1 MIDFWHLYSV
11 RGTYITCL
19 RLCDACVP
27 DAAIAPIACICLYFC
42 RFTVTVIAHC
52 RQLSRTTV
60 AEKQKKTPV
69 KISQMP
75 RDENTSAHFCGLF
88 FNEKHVTNFG
98 TWRNPETEIVPRNN
112 RIRGA
117 GAAGRSIYIRRSHPL
132 SPAHVFLS
140 ECFIACQLLLLQQY
154 MGHVVFGRAIA
165 LCYVISP
172 AAFSAAR
179 TIKTHRRNKQ
189 ETNADLRPS
198 HNAPA
203 LPVTAQT
210 GPVFY
215 FFFLFAT
222 PSRLLHFSRRHS
234 GRAFFSSPLSPP
246 PPEMSRRRP
255 PNIVNRSTT
264 PFAVRRAVPR
274 RGVGKKVYAPNA
286 NFKGAPHRV
295 HRNDL
300 ITPNVIQ

>member
-1 MIDFWHLYSV
+1 MDIFLFYVRIPCIFLSNLTRAETLWTHRSFCSIFFRWYFRIFVDIVIDFWHLYSV

-52 RQLSRTTV
+52 RQSSRTTV

-112 RIRGA
+112 RICGA

-172 AAFSAAR
+172 AAFSAAD
-179 TIKTHRRNKQ
+179 NK
-189 ETNADLRPS
+189 
-198 HNAPA
+198 NAPA
-203 LPVTAQT
+203 
-210 GPVFY
+210 
-215 FFFLFAT
+215 
-222 PSRLLHFSRRHS
+222 
-234 GRAFFSSPLSPP
+234 
-246 PPEMSRRRP
+246 
-255 PNIVNRSTT
+255 
-264 PFAVRRAVPR
+264 
-274 RGVGKKVYAPNA
+274 K
-286 NFKGAPHRV
+286 
-295 HRNDL
+295 
-300 ITPNVIQ
+300 